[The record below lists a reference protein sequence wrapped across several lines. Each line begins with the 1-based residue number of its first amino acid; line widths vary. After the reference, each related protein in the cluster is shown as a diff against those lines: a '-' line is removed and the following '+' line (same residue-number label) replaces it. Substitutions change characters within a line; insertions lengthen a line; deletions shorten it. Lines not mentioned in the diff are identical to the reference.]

1 MTKLSDYERHRSLAE
16 RKLQL
21 LQEGAAFRTEM
32 IHCRDA
38 VRANMTTRSWSKNLL
53 GRASGIAY
61 SLIKQPGTKA
71 IGLQVLA
78 PLVATGASLLS
89 KKHYPRKSLLI
100 GSALV
105 AAIGAG
111 AAYFRFKSNKSVDS
125 E

>member
-1 MTKLSDYERHRSLAE
+1 MTQLPNYDRHRSLAE

-21 LQEGAAFRTEM
+21 LQEGAAFRAEM

-38 VRANMTTRSWSKNLL
+38 VRSNLNTRSWSKNLL
-53 GRASGIAY
+53 GRATGMAY
-61 SLIKQPGTKA
+61 SLIKQPATKA
-71 IGLQVLA
+71 VGLQVLA
-78 PLVATGASLLS
+78 PLLATGASFLS
-89 KKHYPRKSLLI
+89 KKHYPRKSLI
-100 GSALV
+100 VGSALI